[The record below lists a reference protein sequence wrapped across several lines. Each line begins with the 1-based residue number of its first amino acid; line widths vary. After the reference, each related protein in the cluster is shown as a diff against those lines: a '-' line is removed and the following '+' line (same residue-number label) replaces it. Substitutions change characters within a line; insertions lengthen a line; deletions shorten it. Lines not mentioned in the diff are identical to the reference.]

1 MAMPHLRLVYTQTY
15 SIIATI
21 SSPMI
26 VPMRLSTMG
35 MEKVHP
41 SEYVAIGEKLAD
53 RPEMD
58 GRFEQNNSLFIH
70 RSVVEGVVNGFDDHR
85 GNPSA

>member
-1 MAMPHLRLVYTQTY
+1 
-15 SIIATI
+15 
-21 SSPMI
+21 MI
-26 VPMRLSTMG
+26 VPMRLSISTMG

-53 RPEMD
+53 RLEMD
-58 GRFEQNNSLFIH
+58 GRFEQNNSPFIH
-70 RSVVEGVVNGFDDHR
+70 RSVVKGVVNGFDDCR